1 MPSHMSSTASF
12 LLSFQVSI
20 PPTPVATR
28 VPEVWGL
35 VSREVTK
42 GPILKG
48 TILKGRELSSRW
60 SEFSQWKTG
69 VRAAW
74 GESQIPPFPSPSN
87 YAEVLSLHA
96 NRVEQTHTWKDLLDS
111 SWLIL
116 KR

>member
-1 MPSHMSSTASF
+1 MPSHMSSTAAF

-20 PPTPVATR
+20 PPTPVDTS

-35 VSREVTK
+35 ASREVTK
-42 GPILKG
+42 GP
-48 TILKGRELSSRW
+48 TATTLKGRELSSRW

-96 NRVEQTHTWKDLLDS
+96 NRVEQTHTWRDLLDFHS
-111 SWLIL
+111 LF
-116 KR
+116 